1 MLSNTALGVSVGAC
15 TFLFKSERG
24 TVSVQFV
31 SHTRPC
37 NRHDNG
43 LHGRSARLR
52 VHSRRQN
59 MVRGERLHARHL
71 RPILF
76 LVLVINAWVAL
87 DVEAGCCRLL
97 GMIWRRHRVC
107 AKEIVSLCTSATWQ
121 LQVRRLI
128 LPLSP
133 PTRG

>member
-59 MVRGERLHARHL
+59 MVRGERLRARHL
-71 RPILF
+71 RPTF
-76 LVLVINAWVAL
+76 LGAS
-87 DVEAGCCRLL
+87 DKRMGGSRRRSRLL
-97 GMIWRRHRVC
+97 PTFGHDLEETSRLCKGDRLTLHVC
-107 AKEIVSLCTSATWQ
+107 NVAVASSKIDLAAVATFK
-121 LQVRRLI
+121 R
-128 LPLSP
+128 
-133 PTRG
+133 